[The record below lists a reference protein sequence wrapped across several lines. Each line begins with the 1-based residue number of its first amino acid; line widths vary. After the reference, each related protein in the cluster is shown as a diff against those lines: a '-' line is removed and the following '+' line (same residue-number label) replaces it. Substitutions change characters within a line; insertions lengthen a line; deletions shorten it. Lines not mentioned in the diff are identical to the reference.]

1 VGLIGGYAYEA
12 RKVPRTYIG
21 EYEMS
26 IYEALGIG
34 YVLASTTVFTAEVI
48 YFGAK
53 GVSYMHRLIQRAQT
67 EENLDLQRSLS
78 IKRELAD
85 VAKLER

>member
-1 VGLIGGYAYEA
+1 MSVYEA
-12 RKVPRTYIG
+12 IG
-21 EYEMS
+21 
-26 IYEALGIG
+26 LG
-34 YVLASTTVFTAEVI
+34 YVLAGTTVFTAEVI

-53 GVSYMHRLIQRAQT
+53 GVGYMHRLFLRAQT

-85 VAKLER
+85 VTKFER